1 MIELFVVCLVKAIR
15 ALFKWTIVLAICAA
29 LPTCVYFTEF
39 SEGAQVRKAQEA
51 EQTQRDKL
59 PRKVNDS
66 EGCEVWA
73 FKPNDRW
80 LYFTK
85 CGSARTETKN
95 TWEECRQSGKTRTC
109 TNQEMAIAS
118 HPKEKP

>member
-1 MIELFVVCLVKAIR
+1 MNFFETLGRAI
-15 ALFKWTIVLAICAA
+15 AFLFKWLIIAAICAA
-29 LPTCVYFTEF
+29 FPSCIYWAEF
-39 SEGAQVRKAQEA
+39 SEGAQERKAQQA
-51 EQTQRDKL
+51 EQVQRDKL

-85 CGSARTETKN
+85 CGNARTETKN